1 MRRSLGR
8 VPLWSIA
15 DLFSKSKL
23 LKHGQINVAGELGF
37 CRSIATSV
45 GGAILGYGKELT
57 TNSIQKQIVD
67 ALDLGDRGRASNLL
81 SDLGHANKS
90 LRAADFVDIFRY
102 CARSPDPLFAME
114 IWNVMQEKQ
123 IPLNNISCLFMTQ
136 ALCKGGYL
144 KEALNLINVI
154 GEKYGT
160 SPSLAVYNS
169 FLGACAKLCNIVYA
183 DQCLDLMERKTMG
196 KNEVTY
202 TELLKLAVCKQNL
215 SAVHEI
221 WKDYIKYY
229 SPSISSLK
237 KFIWSFTRLRDI
249 SSAYQALQHMVALAL
264 QGNTSITSTAE
275 GRLYSSRLDI
285 PIPSNVELGLQ
296 RFDMKEFDE
305 QFDPVKVDPCTRSIE
320 WSTISKIGK
329 EVDSS
334 GIVGLDKTKCV
345 PAMKVLRPSFTDVI
359 YACAQNQNYRLAEQL
374 MIQMQNL
381 GVQPSSH
388 TYDGFIRA
396 VISGRGISEGIK
408 VLEIMQERNLK
419 PNNSTLAT
427 LSIACCQ
434 VLELDL
440 AENLLDQISDYQY
453 QHPYNRFLEACDTME
468 QPERAIRMWAK
479 MKQLKIQPNIWTYE
493 LLFSLF
499 GNVNAPYEDG
509 NMLSRAD
516 SAKRIKAIEMDMTK
530 NGVQHSHLSMK
541 NLLKAFGAEGMVRE
555 LIEYLHSAEY
565 LFYRSNTYLGTPI
578 YNTVLHSLVEANE
591 SHLAIGIFKNMKSNG
606 FWLNAATYTIM
617 IDCCCNIKCYKSAS
631 ALLSLMLRDGFYP
644 QAATYTALIKNLL
657 DDGNF
662 DEALKLLDLGSSE
675 GIQPDV
681 LLYNSILKKA
691 YEKGRIDVIEL
702 VAEQM
707 HREKIEPDPSTCHYV
722 FSAYAERHFHN
733 TAMEALQVLS
743 MRMICQEDH
752 AFDEKKAEFEDDY
765 ILSEDEEA
773 ESRILE
779 FFRGPDENIAF
790 ALLNLRY
797 CAILGFPISWSPNE
811 TLWARRLS
819 TNYDTIKRITH

>member
-102 CARSPDPLFAME
+102 CARSPDPL
-114 IWNVMQEKQ
+114 
-123 IPLNNISCLFMTQ
+123 
-136 ALCKGGYL
+136 
-144 KEALNLINVI
+144 
-154 GEKYGT
+154 
-160 SPSLAVYNS
+160 
-169 FLGACAKLCNIVYA
+169 
-183 DQCLDLMERKTMG
+183 
-196 KNEVTY
+196 
-202 TELLKLAVCKQNL
+202 LAVCKQNL

-408 VLEIMQERNLK
+408 V
-419 PNNSTLAT
+419 
-427 LSIACCQ
+427 
-434 VLELDL
+434 
-440 AENLLDQISDYQY
+440 
-453 QHPYNRFLEACDTME
+453 E

-479 MKQLKIQPNIWTYE
+479 
-493 LLFSLF
+493 
-499 GNVNAPYEDG
+499 
-509 NMLSRAD
+509 
-516 SAKRIKAIEMDMTK
+516 
-530 NGVQHSHLSMK
+530 
-541 NLLKAFGAEGMVRE
+541 
-555 LIEYLHSAEY
+555 
-565 LFYRSNTYLGTPI
+565 
-578 YNTVLHSLVEANE
+578 
-591 SHLAIGIFKNMKSNG
+591 
-606 FWLNAATYTIM
+606 
-617 IDCCCNIKCYKSAS
+617 
-631 ALLSLMLRDGFYP
+631 
-644 QAATYTALIKNLL
+644 
-657 DDGNF
+657 
-662 DEALKLLDLGSSE
+662 
-675 GIQPDV
+675 
-681 LLYNSILKKA
+681 
-691 YEKGRIDVIEL
+691 
-702 VAEQM
+702 
-707 HREKIEPDPSTCHYV
+707 
-722 FSAYAERHFHN
+722 
-733 TAMEALQVLS
+733 
-743 MRMICQEDH
+743 
-752 AFDEKKAEFEDDY
+752 
-765 ILSEDEEA
+765 
-773 ESRILE
+773 
-779 FFRGPDENIAF
+779 
-790 ALLNLRY
+790 
-797 CAILGFPISWSPNE
+797 
-811 TLWARRLS
+811 
-819 TNYDTIKRITH
+819 